1 MCKGEKLIK
10 FIDQHRSDEV
20 LLRRCVADSDREAF
34 AVVYER
40 HRRNFY
46 RYLLKLSADPVIA
59 EDVSQQ
65 CWLKLLESF
74 AGSPIYKPSRL
85 AKFSTFLYTLGRN
98 LYIDQFVRRHEH
110 ARCQSLERTP
120 AAASSTASACPQQ
133 SAHNRQL
140 AEKVVEALRRL
151 PLEQR
156 EVISLWAAG
165 FSAQSIATIVQ
176 VPLNT
181 VLSRK
186 RYAISRLRYV
196 FTQLGLIDSVPD
208 DRPTDISSLRRAV
221 AGQSR

>member
-1 MCKGEKLIK
+1 ML
-10 FIDQHRSDEV
+10 H
-20 LLRRCVADSDREAF
+20 RCVSGSDREAF

-40 HRRNFY
+40 HGPNFY

-74 AGSPIYKPSRL
+74 AGSPIYKPS
-85 AKFSTFLYTLGRN
+85 KFARFTTFLYTLGRN

-110 ARCQSLERTP
+110 ARCQSLEQTP
-120 AAASSTASACPQQ
+120 AAASYTASACPQQ
-133 SAHNRQL
+133 SAHDSQL
-140 AEKVVEALRRL
+140 AGKVVEALRRL

-165 FSAQSIATIVQ
+165 FSAQSIATIAQ

-186 RYAISRLRYV
+186 RYAISRLRHV
-196 FTQLGLIDSVPD
+196 STQLGLIDAVPVD
-208 DRPTDISSLRRAV
+208 PDAQPARIL
-221 AGQSR
+221 